1 MSVCLC
7 VKYEER
13 RKDDLVGMCAR
24 VCVVCVSKKRLRE
37 RERGRK
43 RGERVL
49 MQFSLS
55 VDWTGA

>member
-1 MSVCLC
+1 MCVRVCEKC
-7 VKYEER
+7 EER
-13 RKDDLVGMCAR
+13 RKDDLAGA
-24 VCVVCVSKKRLRE
+24 SKRRERE